1 MSMWGWEGQ
10 QDGTGSEGRLQK
22 AVTQDSTILKANM
35 EANPCCI
42 CREKCSSSCV
52 LFFLVVVAILSS
64 VKKPPPPRS
73 RWNQSASLS
82 FRSSVG
88 KSLREDKRAV
98 EGGRQWKRTAE
109 KDDSAL
115 FLHGCFSFVLLFHS
129 SLLSAFLISHSLSS
143 PTPVH
148 VWTERKKPLPSFC
161 SFNPPPRLTSNKKK
175 NPDRKLKWTLT
186 VNLIQTF

>member
-1 MSMWGWEGQ
+1 MRLRRTARRDRKWGK
-10 QDGTGSEGRLQK
+10 TAKSCNPRLHYPKSKHGSKPLLYMQ
-22 AVTQDSTILKANM
+22 
-35 EANPCCI
+35 
-42 CREKCSSSCV
+42 REMFLLLCAFLPSSSGHT
-52 LFFLVVVAILSS
+52 FFSEET
-64 VKKPPPPRS
+64 PPPPRS

-98 EGGRQWKRTAE
+98 EGGRQWKRMAE

>member
-64 VKKPPPPRS
+64 VKKPPPPSLQMEPKRLSQFPLLSGEEFAWGQKSS
-73 RWNQSASLS
+73 R
-82 FRSSVG
+82 G
-88 KSLREDKRAV
+88 REAV
-98 EGGRQWKRTAE
+98 ETDGWERW
-109 KDDSAL
+109 
-115 FLHGCFSFVLLFHS
+115 
-129 SLLSAFLISHSLSS
+129 LSAFSTWMFFHLFFFFTLPSSLPSLSHILCPPPPLFTS
-143 PTPVH
+143 ELRERSLFPPSVLLIPPPAWPLT
-148 VWTERKKPLPSFC
+148 RKK
-161 SFNPPPRLTSNKKK
+161 
-175 NPDRKLKWTLT
+175 TLT
-186 VNLIQTF
+186 ESWNEH